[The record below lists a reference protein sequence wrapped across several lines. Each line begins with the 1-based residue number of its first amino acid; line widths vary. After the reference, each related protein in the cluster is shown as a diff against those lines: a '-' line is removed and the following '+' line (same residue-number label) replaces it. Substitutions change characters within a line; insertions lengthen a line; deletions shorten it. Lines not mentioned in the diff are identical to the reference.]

1 MRKRLIW
8 TLTLGAVIAMAFA
21 GISMAKPVVVSLGN
35 LVLKFDS
42 SISPKAL
49 PKKEFAPI
57 SFKLSANISTKDG
70 KHPPAAKTF
79 SGRHRQERPAQH
91 QGPPGLQSRAQLEAR
106 PTAQAEAACKDS
118 LIGKGTASA
127 EVEFA
132 EQAPFTATGPLRVFN
147 GGTKGNKTL
156 VLVHVYANVPAPT
169 AFITKVFVTKEHKG
183 KFGYHIDSTI
193 PVVAGGSGSL
203 TNFSITNKK
212 IFTYKGKKQSYFLAK
227 CPTGSLF
234 GEGEVSF
241 TNGDRL
247 KGSVVVPCTPK
258 G

>member
-1 MRKRLIW
+1 M
-8 TLTLGAVIAMAFA
+8 
-21 GISMAKPVVVSLGN
+21 SLGN

-57 SFKLSANISTKDG
+57 SFHLSATSRPRTANTRPRPRPSRVTST
-70 KHPPAAKTF
+70 
-79 SGRHRQERPAQH
+79 RI
-91 QGPPGLQSRAQLEAR
+91 GLLNTRASPDCNAGALEAR

-183 KFGYHIDSTI
+183 KFGYHIDSKI
-193 PVVAGGSGSL
+193 PVVAGGCRFADQL
-203 TNFSITNKK
+203 LDHEQKNLHL
-212 IFTYKGKKQSYFLAK
+212 Q
-227 CPTGSLF
+227 
-234 GEGEVSF
+234 GEEAELLQRQMPDGQPVW
-241 TNGDRL
+241 RR
-247 KGSVVVPCTPK
+247 
-258 G
+258 